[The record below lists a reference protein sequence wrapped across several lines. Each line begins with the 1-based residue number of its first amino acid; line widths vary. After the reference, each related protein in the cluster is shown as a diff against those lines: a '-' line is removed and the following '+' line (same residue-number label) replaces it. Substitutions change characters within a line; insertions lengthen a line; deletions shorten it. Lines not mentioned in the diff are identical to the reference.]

1 MSLRRKKD
9 RGKKGAP
16 SWMVTYADLMTLIL
30 VFFILLFSMSQIDLI
45 KFQAVA
51 KSFNSDSIFEDNSS
65 VLLEQDYAEATIDDV
80 QLDEILTEI
89 RAYLAE
95 HGLETTV
102 TAQRNKRGVVL
113 VLQEK
118 VLFKTGEAEIID
130 MAKPFLSEIAHLL
143 STLSNQ
149 VKVEG
154 HTDGRPIHT
163 YRYPSNWELS
173 GARAS
178 SVIRYFT
185 DHHGIDAA
193 RFTAIGYGDTRPLAA
208 NNNSDNWQ
216 KNRRVEIVISD
227 SKNKEN

>member
-1 MSLRRKKD
+1 MTLRKKKEQK
-9 RGKKGAP
+9 KKGSPA
-16 SWMVTYADLMTLIL
+16 WMVTYADLMTLIL

-51 KSFNSDSIFEDNSS
+51 KSFNSDSILDANSS
-65 VLLEQDYAEATIDDV
+65 AVPEQSPAEKADDA
-80 QLDEILTEI
+80 QLDEILAEI
-89 RAYLAE
+89 RAYLE
-95 HGLETTV
+95 ENGLENTV
-102 TAQRNKRGVVL
+102 TAQRNERGVVL
-113 VLQEK
+113 VLQER
-118 VLFKTGEAEIID
+118 VLFETGEAEIIE
-130 MAKPFLSEIAHLL
+130 AAQPFLNEIGHLL
-143 STLSNQ
+143 TTLANP

-185 DHHGIDAA
+185 DYHGIDAG

-208 NNNSDNWQ
+208 NDNSVNWQ

-227 SKNKEN
+227 SKNKES